1 MMETVAILGASEKEG
16 RYSRMAQEILM
27 AKGYEVIPVSRKHD
41 EVLGLKCYAS
51 LADVPQDIDTLTL
64 YVNPKHLAV
73 HLDAILASGIRRV
86 IFNPG
91 TESEDLEKQLMK
103 SGKEVI
109 HGCTIVML
117 KTGRF

>member
-1 MMETVAILGASEKEG
+1 MNSVAILGASAKEG

-27 AKGYEVIPVSRKHD
+27 EKGYEVIPVSRKHD

-51 LADVPQDIDTLTL
+51 IADIPQDIDTLTL
-64 YVNPKHLAV
+64 YVNPTHLAV
-73 HLDAILASGIRRV
+73 HLDAVLSSNIRRV

-91 TESEDLEKQLMK
+91 TESEELEKQLTK

-117 KTGRF
+117 KTGQF